1 MTPARLLGALIPLL
15 AGCLVLPVQ
24 AALYRWIDE
33 QGYVHYSD
41 VIPPASIRQGHTE
54 LRKDGIPLLTVPP
67 ARTPEQIRADEK
79 LERLRAGQER
89 ILDQQRT
96 ADRGLLHTFPS
107 ADELVDANTN
117 QIAAI
122 ETMIQVTR
130 NNIRRQEAWLA
141 GLRTYAGNIERAG
154 KPVPEEF
161 TISSRKTER
170 SIQRA
175 LASIATREEQ
185 KAALQA
191 RLDRDL
197 GRYRQFSVPGR
208 SEALGTSKRHVDR
221 YSAVPCRNKA
231 ECDQAWNRALDY
243 LAARRELEIQ
253 VGDSEDLC
261 IAAPRQSRSE
271 DLITI
276 GTPPPQEREADLVLT
291 RIPDDKGPAATLF
304 LELRCQAAA
313 LDTPNCLRPDLLQTV
328 QGFEAALIK

>member
-1 MTPARLLGALIPLL
+1 MIPVRVLRVLIPIL
-15 AGCLVLPVQ
+15 AGSLILPVQ

-54 LRKDGIPLLTVPP
+54 LRKDGIPILTVPP
-67 ARTPEQIRADEK
+67 ARTLEQIKADDK
-79 LERLRAGQER
+79 LERLRAGQEH

-107 ADELVDANTN
+107 ENELIGSNAN

-122 ETMIQVTR
+122 ETMIQVTH

-175 LASIATREEQ
+175 LASITTREEQ
-185 KAALQA
+185 KAAIQA

-197 GRYRQFSVPGR
+197 GRYRQFSVSGR
-208 SEALGTSKRHVDR
+208 SEALSTSKRHVDS
-221 YSAVPCRNKA
+221 YNAVPCRNKA
-231 ECDQAWNRALDY
+231 ECDQLWNQALDY
-243 LAARRELEIQ
+243 LAGRRELEIQ
-253 VGDSEDLC
+253 VGDSEDLF
-261 IAAPRQSRSE
+261 IAAPRLNRPS
-271 DLITI
+271 DPIL
-276 GTPPPQEREADLVLT
+276 PVNPAPQEREADLVLA
-291 RIPDDKGPAATLF
+291 RVPDDKGPAATLF
-304 LELRCQAAA
+304 LELRCEAAA
-313 LDTPNCLRPDLLQTV
+313 LGTPNCLRPDLLQAV
-328 QGFEAALIK
+328 QGFGEALVK

>member
-1 MTPARLLGALIPLL
+1 VIPARRPPALFLLLMIG
-15 AGCLVLPVQ
+15 LVLPVQ

-33 QGYVHYSD
+33 EGCVHYAD
-41 VIPPASIRQGHTE
+41 VIPPASVRQGHTE
-54 LRKDGIPLLTVPP
+54 LRKDGIPIHTVPP

-89 ILDQQRT
+89 ILDQQRM

-107 ADELVDANTN
+107 ENELIGANAN

-122 ETMIQVTR
+122 ETMIQVTY

-175 LASIATREEQ
+175 LASITAREAQ
-185 KAALQA
+185 KASIQA

-197 GRYRQFSVPGR
+197 GRYRQFSVSGR
-208 SEALGTSKRHVDR
+208 SEALSTSKRHVDR
-221 YSAVPCRNKA
+221 YSAVPCRTKA
-231 ECDQAWNRALDY
+231 ACDQLWNQALDY
-243 LAARRELEIQ
+243 LAGRRELEIL
-253 VGDSEDLC
+253 VGDSEDLL
-261 IAAPRQSRSE
+261 IAAPRLDRPSE
-271 DLITI
+271 PITLS
-276 GTPPPQEREADLVLT
+276 TPPPQEREADLVLT
-291 RIPDDKGPAATLF
+291 RVPDDKGPAATLF
-304 LELRCQAAA
+304 LELRCEAAA
-313 LDTPNCLRPDLLQTV
+313 LGTPNCLRPDLLHAI
-328 QGFEAALIK
+328 QGFGAALIK